1 MKKLLLTLGMAGL
14 LVGCGETTNI
24 NGLTEDDVERIL
36 SERGADT
43 VYVVGG
49 DTVEVRDTV
58 SVTDT
63 IIYRGKDSVVVEKP
77 VVKVVRDTVV
87 AYDTVVVERDR
98 KAADNGTGRD
108 TSLYPVYRWTKPV
121 GTDSAFRDTAIVIG
135 GESFEGV
142 TINNVFYPTAE
153 YPVKDFLLK
162 NNYFNADTACAE
174 LPDGKNWE
182 GFDVFGDVIYADS
195 LVGTE
200 YGTVYGLNKDK
211 IYITFAYPQ
220 DDDGSKLLYDPPYNI
235 SKYDWIVDAAKY
247 EEAYGENVTYR
258 CRYTLK

>member
-49 DTVEVRDTV
+49 DTV

-63 IIYRGKDSVVVEKP
+63 VEIRGKDSIVVEKT

-87 AYDTVVVERDR
+87 TYDTVVVERDR
-98 KAADNGTGRD
+98 KSSDNGMGRD
-108 TSLYPVYRWTKPV
+108 TSLYPVYRWTEPV
-121 GTDSAFRDTAIVIG
+121 GTDSVFRDTAIVIG
-135 GESFEGV
+135 GKSYEGV

-182 GFDVFGDVIYADS
+182 GFDVVWDVLYADT

-220 DDDGSKLLYDPPYNI
+220 EDDVSTLMYNPNHI
-235 SKYDWIVDAAKY
+235 SIYDWIVDGAKY
-247 EEAYGENVTYR
+247 EEAYGDNVMYR